1 MSNLAQ
7 YIDDVRLYAG
17 DVGGTQYSDSLVLL
31 ALENAIQYLGWRWES
46 KYLIYS
52 SGIINTTPAP
62 PGFINVNT
70 PNGMCTI
77 ESSYGEGDVF
87 RNCHFAFNSVAPPI
101 IEQKDLP
108 AVLIAATYLLF
119 RSISASAINAIS
131 WSTPDLSFSNI
142 QSSKT
147 ITDFIKEQLLALDL
161 FFKQK
166 LGRIQIGSFARSVE
180 FIQDYSPVD
189 VANYYYRQAQLEKFK

>member
-7 YIDDVRLYAG
+7 YIDDVRLYVG
-17 DVGGTQYSDSLVLL
+17 DVSGTQYSDSLVLL

-52 SGIINTTPAP
+52 SGIVNTTPAP
-62 PGFINVNT
+62 AGFVNVNT
-70 PNGMCTI
+70 PAGMCTI
-77 ESSYGEGDVF
+77 ESTYSEGDVF
-87 RNCHFAFNSVAPPI
+87 RNCHSTFTSVAPPI

-119 RSISASAINAIS
+119 RSIAASAINAIS

-142 QSSKT
+142 QSSRT
-147 ITDFIKEQLLALDL
+147 ITDFIKEQLIALDL

-166 LGRIQIGSFARSVE
+166 LGRIQVGNFARSIE
-180 FIQDYSPVD
+180 YLQDNSPID
-189 VANYYYRQAQLEKFK
+189 VANYYYRQAQLERFK